1 MNNISLD
8 ARQRII
14 QGAINSNKIQH
25 EKCLKKYNENPK
37 FCKYC
42 GKKLSYQKRRNKFC
56 NHSCSAS
63 FNNLGVSRNKN
74 DKILKVKKDKL
85 KKMRKLQ
92 HTCLNC
98 GIEFEDEKNENR
110 KFCSIS
116 CSSLFKK
123 RENIRKWINNL
134 FEPKSSSIRKYYLEY
149 RNESLKCDVCNNIE

>member
-1 MNNISLD
+1 M
-8 ARQRII
+8 
-14 QGAINSNKIQH
+14 
-25 EKCLKKYNENPK
+25 
-37 FCKYC
+37 
-42 GKKLSYQKRRNKFC
+42 
-56 NHSCSAS
+56 
-63 FNNLGVSRNKN
+63 SRNKN

-149 RNESLKCDVCNNIE
+149 RNESLKCDVCNNIEWQGKLIPLEIDHIDGDAENNQIHNLRLICPNCHAQTKTYKGKNRGRGRYKRRERYQSGKSY